1 MFGMFFLLTVIRS
14 SGKSSLSIKNNQKL
28 TKVDHELVPVSEQ
41 VKLLDDSKK
50 IFEDL
55 QFVDDGIL
63 GSSKLIKN
71 VIFKL
76 E

>member
-14 SGKSSLSIKNNQKL
+14 SGKFSLPVKSAQKL
-28 TKVDHELVPVSEQ
+28 AKVDHELVPASEQ
-41 VKLLDDSKK
+41 VKLLDDSQK

-55 QFVDDGIL
+55 QFGEDAIL
-63 GSSKLIKN
+63 GTGKLIKN

>member
-1 MFGMFFLLTVIRS
+1 MFFLLTVIRS